1 VYVEYD
7 VCVVGGCGHVGLPLA
22 ISFADR
28 GLRVSIHDINDRAI
42 ALVRE
47 GRMPFRERGAEPA
60 LRRVIGRT
68 LEAAN
73 DSSLVSRSRIV
84 VVVIGTPVDEHLNPT
99 FHSLRRFFLKLLPHL
114 VDGQCLVL
122 RSTVCP
128 GTTDKIDALIRRS
141 GKDVKVAFCPERVA
155 EGRAMEEL
163 ADLPQIVSGCD
174 ELAVEMAEEL
184 FLHVARKTIRMSPT
198 EAELVKIFT
207 NAWRYI
213 QFATANQFFMVAS
226 DFGLDFHR
234 IHDALTRDYPR
245 MAGIPTS
252 GFAAGPC
259 LFKDTMQL
267 AAVAKDRFYLGHA
280 AMLVNEGLPN
290 YLVQSLK
297 KRYPLDEMR
306 VGILG
311 MAFKSDSDDPRESL
325 SYKLRKILE
334 YEAAEVL
341 CTDVYIEERGF
352 LPLDEVLRR
361 SDLLILATPHQE
373 YRRLALPEETLVVD
387 IWNTF
392 GRGVF
397 PSSPAAPLFGPTT
410 DGPSGMVPRLDRSP
424 CLVGSSLAACVSGL
438 SLDGEELR

>member
-1 VYVEYD
+1 VYAEYD

-28 GLRVSIHDINDRAI
+28 GLRVVIHDINDRAVD
-42 ALVRE
+42 LVRA
-47 GRMPFRERGAEPA
+47 GRMPFRERGGEPA

-73 DSSLVSRSRIV
+73 DASLVSRARIV
-84 VVVIGTPVDEHLNPT
+84 VVVIGTLVDEHLNPT
-99 FHSLRRFFLKLLPHL
+99 RHALRRFFLKLLPHL

-128 GTTDKIDALIRRS
+128 GTTDQIDALIRRS
-141 GKDVKVAFCPERVA
+141 GKDVRVAFCPERVA
-155 EGRAMEEL
+155 EGRAMEEI
-163 ADLPQIVSGCD
+163 AELPQIVSGCD
-174 ELAVEMAEEL
+174 ESAVEMAEEL
-184 FLHVARKTIRMSPT
+184 FLHVARTTIRMST
-198 EAELVKIFT
+198 IEAELAKIFT

-226 DFGLDFHR
+226 DFGVDFHR

-267 AAVAKDRFYLGHA
+267 AAVASDRFYLGHA
-280 AMLVNEGLPN
+280 AMLINEGLPN
-290 YLVQSLK
+290 FLVQSLK

-311 MAFKSDSDDPRESL
+311 MAFKADSDDPRESL

-341 CTDVYIEERGF
+341 CTDVYIQEPGL
-352 LPLDEVLRR
+352 LPLDEVLWR
-361 SDLLILATPHQE
+361 SDLVILATPHQE
-373 YRRLALPEETLVVD
+373 YRRLELREETPVVD
-387 IWNTF
+387 IWNAF

-397 PSSPAAPLFGPTT
+397 PATPADPLDEATAHVARGL
-410 DGPSGMVPRLDRSP
+410 VPRDRGPRPAGAS
-424 CLVGSSLAACVSGL
+424 VAACVSGL
-438 SLDGEELR
+438 SLDGEDVP